1 MISSENSFPPHHLL
15 SPPWREFV
23 RNLKLHESWIS
34 WLTNPFSDRFFFCG
48 QVNKMLLLTHIAPPI
63 VVRIFGAAE
72 VKSVYFVFF
81 FFWPKPVPGPGKKCM
96 SPIWTDSHNKSA
108 VSVATGNRK
117 NFKFVVWLNSNWRIQ
132 MALAIIF
139 LDIYAERF

>member
-1 MISSENSFPPHHLL
+1 MNHEFLDLL
-15 SPPWREFV
+15 TRSRIVF
-23 RNLKLHESWIS
+23 
-34 WLTNPFSDRFFFCG
+34 FFFCG

-72 VKSVYFVFF
+72 VKSVYFVF

-117 NFKFVVWLNSNWRIQ
+117 NFKFVV
-132 MALAIIF
+132 
-139 LDIYAERF
+139 